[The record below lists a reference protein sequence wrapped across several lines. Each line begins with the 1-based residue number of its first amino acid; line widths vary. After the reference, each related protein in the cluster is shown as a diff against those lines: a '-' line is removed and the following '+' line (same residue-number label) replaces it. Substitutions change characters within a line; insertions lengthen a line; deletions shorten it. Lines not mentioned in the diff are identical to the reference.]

1 MNEKDIHSFCGK
13 QEDDL
18 CW

>member
-13 QEDDL
+13 QQEVC